1 MKNRKII
8 KKVNNNIR
16 GITMVALVVTIIVLL
31 ILAGVAISLT
41 VGNNGIFT
49 RAKSAANEW
58 EKAVHNERQVMQ
70 NFIDDYDKIIN
81 DAISDKQENWSQK
94 DITKITGDETENTK
108 TQDKNGN
115 KIIIPAGFK
124 VINPED
130 DITKG
135 IVIEDV
141 SANDET
147 SKGNQ
152 YVWIPVTHVDGNKV
166 NKIKDSDGHEHTI
179 ELARYT
185 FNVGTYDTLTKEF
198 TGTGKILTKVINGE
212 NIPSVSNTFI
222 EETEEQHK
230 ISGKDNA
237 IAKDINKFKEKVKN
251 VGGFYIARYEAG
263 DSTANNVRNSSSS
276 QTVIPVFKKNK
287 ITYNCI
293 TQNNSAALISKLY
306 SNQSKNYESDLVNSY
321 AWDTAIVFIQEFSEN
336 SDYSKHNCLQT
347 TLSKT
352 GQATDGS
359 NQDIRCNIYDM
370 AGNVYEWTTETSS
383 KTSEPCNFRGGS
395 YNGKGSSTAGRS
407 NVSINYSHETLGM
420 RRHIIFIEISF
431 SLSPLTQINY
441 SI

>member
-1 MKNRKII
+1 MKKMLRYVAAVIAFCFLFLLCGKFFRYILVDDTSSYTRITFHEMYEQDNIDILFVGSSHCYRTFIPEI
-8 KKVNNNIR
+8 LDKKLGVN
-16 GITMVALVVTIIVLL
+16 
-31 ILAGVAISLT
+31 
-41 VGNNGIFT
+41 
-49 RAKSAANEW
+49 
-58 EKAVHNERQVMQ
+58 
-70 NFIDDYDKIIN
+70 
-81 DAISDKQENWSQK
+81 
-94 DITKITGDETENTK
+94 
-108 TQDKNGN
+108 
-115 KIIIPAGFK
+115 
-124 VINPED
+124 
-130 DITKG
+130 
-135 IVIEDV
+135 
-141 SANDET
+141 
-147 SKGNQ
+147 
-152 YVWIPVTHVDGNKV
+152 
-166 NKIKDSDGHEHTI
+166 
-179 ELARYT
+179 T

-251 VGGFYIARYEAG
+251 SGGYYIARYEAG